1 MAAQAAPRHTAPT
14 PGGLC
19 PWPPYSGQVRKPS
32 CLPSSCK
39 IRTIVLSCRHDAKV
53 SPGSGPPAPSSS
65 LEPAAYVCTGGVQ
78 RDSPSGS
85 VWGMFPQAHNPP
97 RKGGTRANAVS
108 RQALWS
114 HTAPPRFI
122 TVSLRLHYGSSQ
134 LSYGFVMP
142 LLRLRAWKPRNP
154 ADTRNEYTIKGGAS
168 LSRAIPPPPHSDRRA
183 SASTSV

>member
-19 PWPPYSGQVRKPS
+19 PCPPYSGQVRKRS
-32 CLPSSCK
+32 CLPPSCK
-39 IRTIVLSCRHDAKV
+39 IRTVVLWCRHDAKV
-53 SPGSGPPAPSSS
+53 SSGSGPPARSSS
-65 LEPAAYVCTGGVQ
+65 LEPAAYVCIGGVQ

-134 LSYGFVMP
+134 LSYGLLTPCYAFCYGSVPENPEIRLIRVTNIQSKGAP
-142 LLRLRAWKPRNP
+142 LSGESPVPLQRPPR
-154 ADTRNEYTIKGGAS
+154 
-168 LSRAIPPPPHSDRRA
+168 
-183 SASTSV
+183 